1 MVNFFDIYILPRCI
15 FVSLSLTTCLCDCL
29 IFFCFPN
36 PVGMY
41 LLKVNNKNT
50 RARCKICSKLTIKT
64 PERRHTSC
72 SSVSIV
78 NFEQVFA
85 GWESLFLLPF
95 PFFLICQVLIN
106 LYSNPVNWFQYDNT
120 LILNRL
126 MENYCCESCRLKT
139 VNLNKIYS
147 IIFNIFCFCH

>member
-1 MVNFFDIYILPRCI
+1 MIYIFSHVVSSSLWAWLPACVT
-15 FVSLSLTTCLCDCL
+15 VSN
-29 IFFCFPN
+29 FFCFAN
-36 PVGMY
+36 PVGIY
-41 LLKVNNKNT
+41 LLKVKKNT
-50 RARCKICSKLTIKT
+50 RTRCKICSKLTIKT
-64 PERRHTSC
+64 PERRHISC

-106 LYSNPVNWFQYDNT
+106 LHCNPMNWFQYDNT